1 MASIENPASP
11 APASGEASSAK
22 AAEIPKSFWQYIRS
36 FGPGFVAV
44 LTWLGAGDIVASGV
58 AGGNYGYALA
68 WAMVLALVVRYA
80 FVSMIARYQLC
91 NPRGEGVLDGLYR
104 FNKFYG
110 PFLFIAVLFWGH
122 LSVTYML
129 AGVGEISVLILGV
142 GSSYLWQVLCVAIV
156 VLIVFK
162 PIYNRVEMIFKAML
176 ALLAASL
183 LGCAAWVGFEPLALV
198 KGVFAFEIPEDEGP
212 YGALIVSLG
221 MIGAVG
227 GSLMNLAYPYFL
239 EQKGWK
245 GPEYRKVQRYDFILA
260 IIVMVIFN
268 LAVWTLGAELV
279 YGTGG
284 TIETINDMAVL
295 LGGVLG
301 EPGRVMFLVGVFAAV
316 FTSIVGAGLGLAYLG
331 SHAWQRWRSKDRE
344 SLGIDFRASKAYRY
358 ITLWIVVSPLIWGG
372 RVEFVSLTLI
382 ANTFALI
389 LVPVLAG
396 GLWWITARAEFIGSE
411 YKNRWW
417 ENVFMG
423 FVFVLALYGMVEAAK
438 SIYVQLGG
446 F

>member
-1 MASIENPASP
+1 MASIENTAS
-11 APASGEASSAK
+11 PASGEAPSAK
-22 AAEIPKSFWQYIRS
+22 APEIPKSFWQYIRS

-68 WAMVLALVVRYA
+68 WAMVLAVVVRYA

-104 FNKFYG
+104 FSKFYG
-110 PFLFIAVLFWGH
+110 PFLFIGALVWGH
-122 LSVTYML
+122 LSVTFML
-129 AGVGEISVLILGV
+129 AGVGEISVLIFGV
-142 GSSYLWQVLCVAIV
+142 GSNYIWQILCVAIV

-162 PIYNRVEMIFKAML
+162 PIYNRAEMIFKAML

-183 LGCAAWVGFEPLALV
+183 LGCAAWVGFEPLALA
-198 KGVFAFEIPEDEGP
+198 KAVFAFEIPEDEGP

-227 GSLMNLAYPYFL
+227 GSMMNLAYPYFL

-284 TIETINDMAVL
+284 TIESINDMAVL

-301 EPGRVMFLVGVFAAV
+301 EPGRVMFLLGVFAAV

-331 SHAWQRWRSKDRE
+331 SHAWYRWRSKGHE
-344 SLGIDFRASKAYRY
+344 ELGIDFGGSKAYRY
-358 ITLWIVVSPLIWGG
+358 LTLWIIVSPLIWGG
-372 RVEFVSLTLI
+372 RAEFVSLTLI
-382 ANTFALI
+382 GNTFSLV
-389 LVPVLAG
+389 LVPALAG
-396 GLWWITARAEFIGSE
+396 GLWWITARTEFIGSE
-411 YKNRWW
+411 HKNRWW

-438 SIYVQLGG
+438 SIYEQLGG
-446 F
+446 Y